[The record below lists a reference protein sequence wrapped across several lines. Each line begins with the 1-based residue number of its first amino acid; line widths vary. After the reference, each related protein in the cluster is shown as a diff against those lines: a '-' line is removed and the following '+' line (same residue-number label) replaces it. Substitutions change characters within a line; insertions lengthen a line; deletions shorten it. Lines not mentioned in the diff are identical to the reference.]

1 MTYIYESATTGFD
14 LGALADVNYEYA
26 KKAAMQLDL
35 EIQDGKIRGPLH
47 GIPISIK
54 DEYKLEGTVS
64 TLGLIS
70 KSDNIQLKDG
80 MV

>member
-26 KKAAMQLDL
+26 KKAAMELDL

-54 DEYKLEGTVS
+54 DEFTLAGTVS
-64 TLGLIS
+64 TNGITS
-70 KSDNIQLKDG
+70 KSDNLELEDG